1 MAHDSHAVTHARTLP
16 ADLSA
21 PAFVE
26 GWKSRAVIVTV
37 VFLVLT
43 VILAFLG
50 QSQDGLGWEHFMRAW
65 VLGLMMTFGWT
76 VGGLALLMVQY
87 CSGGKWGLLL
97 RRPLEAMSR
106 CLPVVVMYWAVPAV
120 SIYIGGIGRK
130 LYLWSQFPTEADTAS
145 ALKAGLITEM
155 QAHCIDFKRGML
167 NPNMFMIISVMCF
180 AIWFFYQ
187 RRLNKM
193 SMVRDSQGPE
203 TTPYWIKKFENL
215 SGPGIVVYALSMT
228 AAVIYW
234 VMSMDVTWFSSV
246 YGLLFLVGQGYS
258 VLALGIIVSLSLSK
272 AEPFKTILRM
282 TEQHD
287 LGKLTFAFVMLN
299 IYLAFGQFL
308 IIWSGNLPEEI
319 PWYLDR
325 IRGHWGII
333 ITLDFIFHWLI
344 PFSML
349 LSRDIKRNKK
359 RLIRVCQWMIFAK
372 AFDLFWLIEPNFKD
386 AARNLHFSWG
396 ILEYATLPVAMSAF
410 WIAYFCIQL
419 QRRPLVQVNDPHTAE
434 ILEPEHAH
442 A

>member
-1 MAHDSHAVTHARTLP
+1 MAYESHAAPHAKRLP
-16 ADLSA
+16 SDLSA
-21 PAFVE
+21 PAFVN
-26 GWKSRAVIVTV
+26 GWQSRSLVVGV
-37 VFLVLT
+37 VFS
-43 VILAFLG
+43 VIAAGLAYA
-50 QSQDGLGWEHFMRAW
+50 DGSIDHLLRAW
-65 VLGLMMTFGWT
+65 ALGTTLTFGWT

-106 CLPVVVMYWAVPAV
+106 CLPLVFVYWLVVAF
-120 SIYIGGIGRK
+120 SIKK
-130 LYLWSQFPTEADTAS
+130 LYLWAQFTSVSDTAA
-145 ALKAGLITEM
+145 ALKSGLINEI
-155 QAHCIDFKRGML
+155 QAHCLDFKRPML
-167 NPNMFMIISVMCF
+167 NPVTFIWVNLLCF
-180 AIWFFYQ
+180 AIWAFYTW
-187 RRLNKM
+187 RLNSLGLK
-193 SMVRDSQGPE
+193 RDADSPAN
-203 TTPYWIKKFENL
+203 TPYWIKKLENL
-215 SGPGIVVYALSMT
+215 SGPGIVVYSLTMT

-258 VLALGIIVSLSLSK
+258 VLAFSIIVAIALSK
-272 AEPFKTILRM
+272 AEPFKTILRQ

-299 IYLAFGQFL
+299 IYLGFAQFL

-325 IRGHWGII
+325 IRGHWGVI

-359 RLIRVCQWMIFAK
+359 RLTRVCQWMIFAK
-372 AFDLFWLIEPNFKD
+372 AFDLFWLIEPNYKD
-386 AARNLHFSWG
+386 AARYLHFSWG
-396 ILEYATLPVAMSAF
+396 ILEYAAVPVAMAAF
-410 WIAYFCIQL
+410 WVAFFCTRL
-419 QRRPLVQVNDPHTAE
+419 KSRPLVQTNDPHVAE
-434 ILEPEHAH
+434 ILEPEHAT

>member
-1 MAHDSHAVTHARTLP
+1 MAHETHAASHGNVLP
-16 ADLSA
+16 AQLGA
-21 PAFVE
+21 PAFVD
-26 GWKSRAVIVTV
+26 GWRTRAFVVAGIFAVIAAV
-37 VFLVLT
+37 
-43 VILAFLG
+43 LAFLD
-50 QSQDGLGWEHFMRAW
+50 QSVDHVLRAW
-65 VLGLMMTFGWT
+65 VLGLILTFGWS

-97 RRPLEAMSR
+97 RRPLEAMAR
-106 CLPVVVMYWAVPAV
+106 TLPLVFAYWVVSAAFMK
-120 SIYIGGIGRK
+120 K
-130 LYLWSQFPTEADTAS
+130 LYLWAAVTDPAA
-145 ALKAGLITEM
+145 ALKFGLINEL
-155 QAHCIDFKRGML
+155 QAHCIEFKRPML
-167 NPNMFMIISVMCF
+167 NPTTYIVVSVLCF
-180 AIWFFYQ
+180 AIWAFYSW
-187 RRLNKM
+187 RLTSLGLK
-193 SMVRDSQGPE
+193 RDSDSLAN
-203 TTPYWIKKFENL
+203 TPYWIKKLENI
-215 SGPGIVVYALSMT
+215 SGPGIVVYSLTMT

-234 VMSMDVTWFSSV
+234 VMSMDPTWFSSV

-258 VLALGIIVSLSLSK
+258 VLALSILVSISLSK
-272 AEPFKTILRM
+272 TEPFKTLLRT

-287 LGKLTFAFVMLN
+287 LGKMTFAFVMLN

-344 PFSML
+344 PFSLL
-349 LSRDIKRNKK
+349 LSRDIKRDRR
-359 RLIRVCQWMIFAK
+359 RLTRVCQWMIFAK

-396 ILEYATLPVAMSAF
+396 ILEYVAVPVVMVSIWVAF
-410 WIAYFCIQL
+410 FCTQL
-419 QRRPLVQVNDPHTAE
+419 KSRALVQTNDPHLAE